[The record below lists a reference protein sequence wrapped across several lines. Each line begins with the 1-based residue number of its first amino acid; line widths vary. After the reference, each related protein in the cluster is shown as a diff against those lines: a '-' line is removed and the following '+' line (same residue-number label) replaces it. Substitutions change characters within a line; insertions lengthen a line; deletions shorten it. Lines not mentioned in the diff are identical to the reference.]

1 MDVCGCQPAVRN
13 QARSGQLVCTIWAW
27 WVGQHVKTGDNRDD
41 AIFLFQYNRCKSFSP
56 CASSMIWKRGWLQW
70 LAKMNSYHCGRSLW
84 EMGLPNMQEWLHAKS
99 ICKNVF
105 VFVKFQNC
113 FPNWQIDRYVL
124 RWGGDLLNLQKW
136 IPRKWKVKVFF

>member
-1 MDVCGCQPAVRN
+1 
-13 QARSGQLVCTIWAW
+13 
-27 WVGQHVKTGDNRDD
+27 
-41 AIFLFQYNRCKSFSP
+41 
-56 CASSMIWKRGWLQW
+56 MIWKRGWLQW
-70 LAKMNSYHCGRSLW
+70 LAMMNSYHCGRSLW
-84 EMGLPNMQEWLHAKS
+84 EMGRPNMQEWLHAKS

-136 IPRKWKVKVFF
+136 IPRKWKVKVFSKAENWRGILIDRRGRGLPICMSESMGREGWIDFEGGIIIKGFDWGADCIANENTDSGN